1 MDVQN
6 FRQLQKT
13 LANPAPL
20 GLLGLGIT
28 TILLNLNNTGL
39 FALDSMIIAMG
50 LILGAYA
57 QFIVGLLSWLRG
69 NVFGFTAF
77 IAYSLFWITLA
88 GILIF
93 MKVNI
98 AGVPEYSELG
108 YYLFGWSIFSVF
120 MLIGSLRLNLAYILV
135 FGSLTLLFV
144 VLAIGNW
151 LESVSLI
158 SLEGYLGILSGCL
171 AIYSGFAIWLNEV
184 FGRTVFPV
192 GSRGEQ
198 R

>member
-93 MKVNI
+93 MKVYV
-98 AGVPEYSELG
+98 A
-108 YYLFGWSIFSVF
+108 
-120 MLIGSLRLNLAYILV
+120 
-135 FGSLTLLFV
+135 
-144 VLAIGNW
+144 
-151 LESVSLI
+151 
-158 SLEGYLGILSGCL
+158 
-171 AIYSGFAIWLNEV
+171 
-184 FGRTVFPV
+184 
-192 GSRGEQ
+192 
-198 R
+198 

>member
-1 MDVQN
+1 
-6 FRQLQKT
+6 
-13 LANPAPL
+13 
-20 GLLGLGIT
+20 
-28 TILLNLNNTGL
+28 
-39 FALDSMIIAMG
+39 
-50 LILGAYA
+50 
-57 QFIVGLLSWLRG
+57 
-69 NVFGFTAF
+69 
-77 IAYSLFWITLA
+77 
-88 GILIF
+88 
-93 MKVNI
+93 
-98 AGVPEYSELG
+98 
-108 YYLFGWSIFSVF
+108 

-158 SLEGYLGILSGCL
+158 SLGGYLGILSGCL